1 VIERARWGLMAEF
14 DSAEALLQATHRAYA
29 DGYRAMDAYSPFP
42 VDGLAE
48 ALGSHHTRIPLIALA
63 GGAIGATG
71 GYAMQYLIHAV
82 ALPINIGGRP
92 LNSWPAF
99 VPVTFELS
107 VLFAALFILAAL
119 LVLNGLPQPYHP
131 VFNVPAFARASRD
144 RFFLC
149 VEARDARF
157 EPQRTREFLGSLGPR
172 EVSDVPA

>member
-1 VIERARWGLMAEF
+1 
-14 DSAEALLQATHRAYA
+14 
-29 DGYRAMDAYSPFP
+29 
-42 VDGLAE
+42 
-48 ALGSHHTRIPLIALA
+48 
-63 GGAIGATG
+63 
-71 GYAMQYLIHAV
+71 MQYLIHAV

-119 LVLNGLPQPYHP
+119 LALNGLPQPYHP

>member
-1 VIERARWGLMAEF
+1 M
-14 DSAEALLQATHRAYA
+14 
-29 DGYRAMDAYSPFP
+29 
-42 VDGLAE
+42 DGLAE
-48 ALGSHHTRIPLIALA
+48 ALGSHHTRIPLIAWLVVPSARLA
-63 GGAIGATG
+63 AMPCSTG
-71 GYAMQYLIHAV
+71 THAV
-82 ALPINIGGRP
+82 ALPINIGGPP

-107 VLFAALFILAAL
+107 VLFAALFILGAL

-157 EPQRTREFLGSLGPR
+157 EPQRTREFLGYGPR